1 MASSRSE
8 GSSASSRHTS
18 TSPILYRVGPLEY
31 EPAVAC
37 RCGNKAVRW
46 ISRIS
51 DNPGRWYFKCVNAR
65 SGGCDYFAWVD
76 GPLSSFLREVLNDLR
91 DEMWKLRREKGDFP
105 AAVEEGRF
113 AQSELVLARNELATS
128 RKAVGE
134 KEAIVGVL
142 KDTNSRLEFERYSH
156 GGSMRIDPGVLAF
169 LDGAGPADVFFF
181 AGS

>member
-8 GSSASSRHTS
+8 GSSVSSRHTS
-18 TSPILYRVGPLEY
+18 ASPILYRVGPLEY

-91 DEMWKLRREKGDFP
+91 DEVWKLRREKGDFP

-113 AQSELVLARNELATS
+113 AQSEL
-128 RKAVGE
+128 AVGE

-142 KDTNSRLEFERYSH
+142 KDTNNSH

-181 AGS
+181 SGS